1 MNVFQTYCI
10 IFCQNKVKK
19 GKQKYGI
26 IKQIHYRKEISFK
39 MTKNKQQMT
48 DLVPTLRRNRT
59 GVLASGARKGDDF
72 NRYLFLATTHDY
84 VLFFSNK
91 GQVYMLRGYQ
101 IPAASRK
108 AKGTAIVNLL
118 QLRQGEKITAVIN
131 VSEFCDGKYLFMT
144 TNRGTVKRC
153 KLTDFSSVRKNG
165 LKAIALHDGEELISV
180 KITDG
185 NASVLLAT
193 HEGMAIHF
201 DEQDV
206 RCVGRVAHGVKGIN
220 LYDCDYVVAM
230 DTICDEPGDVLTVT
244 ENALGKRT
252 KISEYKKQI
261 RGGRGRT
268 NFRLTQRTGLVA
280 GMCIVHPGNQ
290 LFIISAAGYVLCI
303 DADELKYRGRNA
315 IGVIAMRLQEGDKV
329 TAICRAS

>member
-1 MNVFQTYCI
+1 MLF
-10 IFCQNKVKK
+10 
-19 GKQKYGI
+19 
-26 IKQIHYRKEISFK
+26 RS
-39 MTKNKQQMT
+39 KNKQQMT

-59 GVLASGARKGDDF
+59 GVLAGGVRKGDDF

-131 VSEFCDGKYLFMT
+131 VPEFCDGKYLFMT

-201 DEQDV
+201 EEQDV
-206 RCVGRVAHGVKGIN
+206 RCMGRAAHGMKGIT
-220 LYDCDYVVAM
+220 LYDNDYVVAM
-230 DTICDEPGDVLTVT
+230 DTVCDESGYVLTVT
-244 ENALGKRT
+244 ENGLAKRT
-252 KISEYKKQI
+252 QIAEYNKQK
-261 RGGRGRT
+261 RGGKGRI
-268 NFRLTQRTGLVA
+268 NCRLTQKTGLVA
-280 GMCIVHPGNQ
+280 GMCIVQ
-290 LFIISAAGYVLCI
+290 SKDKLFIFSAKGYVLCM
-303 DADELKYRGRNA
+303 DVNELKCHHR
-315 IGVIAMRLQEGDKV
+315 IISGVIAMRLREGDIV
-329 TAICRAS
+329 TSICRAR